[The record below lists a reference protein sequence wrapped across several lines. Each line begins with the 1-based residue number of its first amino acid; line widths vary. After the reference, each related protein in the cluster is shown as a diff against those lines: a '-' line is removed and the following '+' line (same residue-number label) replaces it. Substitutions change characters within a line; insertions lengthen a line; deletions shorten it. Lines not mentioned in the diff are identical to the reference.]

1 MQTLQNIDRAVYLAS
16 QTAADDI
23 TTPEFQQFRKVSGA
37 PTKTVSYTQS
47 AMVDPDGQAPDQ
59 VIDNNELAASIET
72 EFSDQCIELVKK
84 AIHGNETLVDVT
96 GSDIEFTLSG
106 IDSGA
111 SNAFADLV
119 VGDFFFVSGSA
130 NNNGWHSI
138 KEKTD
143 DNTVVTS
150 ISPTPEAAGAS
161 ITIFSRKVTSGK
173 ARYYDILQER
183 IKDTSQ
189 AGDLAYKSF
198 YNGSIDSMNV
208 SVGTTGIIGT
218 TLDYKLEKLID
229 GLDPIAGQTDLP
241 DDTSNV
247 YSAVNN
253 VKGYFVNGE
262 SYTCQIK
269 SMDIEITNNYEQDD
283 ASGCSEKVLGKGA
296 INAQMSI
303 TARTLESNPFEWQ
316 TLGENSTDTS
326 FAIYLQNNA
335 GDKDTIL
342 ALDRCKVTEPTFTD
356 GEVFATSEFTAIG
369 QSSKNQDTTITMYNN
384 F

>member
-23 TTPEFQQFRKVSGA
+23 TTPSFQQFRKVSGA

-84 AIHGNETLVDVT
+84 AIHGNETLVNVT
-96 GSDIEFTLSG
+96 GSDIEFTATG
-106 IDSGA
+106 VNSGA

-119 VGDFFFVSGSA
+119 AGDFFFVSGSA
-130 NNNGWHSI
+130 DNNGWHSI
-138 KEKTD
+138 TVKTD
-143 DNTVVTS
+143 DNNVTTAIAPTV
-150 ISPTPEAAGAS
+150 EAAGSS

-173 ARYYDILQER
+173 TRYYDILQER

-189 AGDLAYKSF
+189 VGDLAYKSF
-198 YNGSIDSMNV
+198 YNGSIDTMSI

-218 TLDYKLEKLID
+218 TLDYKLEKLIP
-229 GLDPIAGQTDLP
+229 GLDPIAGQTDVP

-283 ASGCSEKVLGKGA
+283 ASGCSEKVLGKGP

-326 FAIYLQNNA
+326 LAIYLQNNA